1 MFADRLIKATRRYGL
16 LCVGID
22 PHPRMIPDFFGGDTA
37 EGIMAWG
44 EAIVDIA
51 SRKVG
56 IVKPQI
62 ALFERHGPDGLK
74 AFQRICSTAK
84 ERGLLIIADAK
95 RGDIGST
102 AKGYAD
108 AFLSAKAP
116 YECDALTINPYMG
129 IDSLQP
135 FFATAL
141 ENDKGVAVLTR
152 TSNPGAE
159 DFQTKRIDGVPL
171 YLRVVETLE
180 SYSSDFVGNSGWS
193 GLMLVVGATGA
204 NEGLAIRAVAPKSL
218 FLVPGFGTQ
227 NDRIQDAI
235 GTFQNGEGGII
246 NASRSV
252 TFSKEAQVAK
262 NRLAWEDAVSNAI
275 DKAVKSIQLAIKENS
290 VRRD

>member
-1 MFADRLIKATRRYGL
+1 MFADRLISATRRFGL

-37 EGIMAWG
+37 EGILAWG
-44 EAIVDIA
+44 EAVVEIA

-56 IVKPQI
+56 VVKPQI
-62 ALFERHGPDGLK
+62 AFFERHGPDGLK
-74 AFQRICSTAK
+74 AFQRICSTAR

-102 AKGYAD
+102 ARGYAD

-116 YECDALTINPYMG
+116 FECDALTINPYMG

-135 FFATAL
+135 FFETAL

-152 TSNPGAE
+152 TSNRGAA
-159 DFQTKRIDGVPL
+159 DFQTKRIEGIPL
-171 YLRVVETLE
+171 YLRVVETLK
-180 SYSSDFVGNSGWS
+180 SYSLDFVGQSGWS
-193 GLMLVVGATGA
+193 GLMLVVGATGV
-204 NEGLAIRAVAPKSL
+204 NEGLAIRAAAPRTL

-227 NDRIQDAI
+227 NDSVRDSLV
-235 GTFQNGEGGII
+235 TFENGEGGVV

-252 TFSKEAQVAK
+252 TFSNEAKIA
-262 NRLAWEDAVSNAI
+262 RDRIAWEIAVSDAI
-275 DKAVKSIQLAIKENS
+275 DNAVESVNLAINANLKNK
-290 VRRD
+290 D